1 MGSWYLVR
9 HGETKWN
16 RNGRIQ
22 GHSDVPRN
30 DRGRRQVKM
39 LAKRLSNCSFSVVY
53 SSDLSRATETAR
65 AIVEDAE
72 MPVLT
77 DPDLREFSYGEWE
90 GLTLE
95 EVETQYPRALAERTG
110 KGNNTFTAPGGEDTT
125 HMLKR
130 VRRFYTRTVE
140 RRDNAENI
148 LIVAH
153 GGSIR
158 ALIVCLLG
166 LTDDHFWSFRVDCGS
181 LSVIS
186 NELDGRVL
194 ELWND
199 TNHLNSAALGSSE

>member
-1 MGSWYLVR
+1 M
-9 HGETKWN
+9 
-16 RNGRIQ
+16 
-22 GHSDVPRN
+22 
-30 DRGRRQVKM
+30 
-39 LAKRLSNCSFSVVY
+39 
-53 SSDLSRATETAR
+53 
-65 AIVEDAE
+65 
-72 MPVLT
+72 
-77 DPDLREFSYGEWE
+77 
-90 GLTLE
+90 TLE

-166 LTDDHFWSFRVDCGS
+166 LTDDHFWSFRVDSPRGASRPRSHRTGGS